1 NLKGTE
7 TISGK
12 PGQWKMNANQSNF
25 LTKLRTITLRPAEGM
40 TLPTTFTVIGA
51 QNSSGTTINITFHKT
66 SPSSGVYWNS
76 VSGMYT
82 WTRP

>member
-40 TLPTTFTVIGA
+40 PNPPSNFTISGAWGTLTTGSTPD
-51 QNSSGTTINITFHKT
+51 SSGI
-66 SPSSGVYWNS
+66 
-76 VSGMYT
+76 YT
-82 WTRP
+82 WTKP